1 MGTVN
6 KLPLA
11 GIRIVDFTWAWA
23 GPQATLLLGMLGAEI
38 IKIESRA
45 RLDHT
50 RLRSLMSGP
59 TLASPDHS
67 VIFAEL
73 NVNKLSLTLNL
84 THSESVEIIK
94 RLVKVSDVVAENMR
108 PGVLDRLG
116 LGYEALR
123 AVKPDIIML
132 SSSAVGNSGPE
143 RTYVGYAPTFAAM
156 SGIAHITGPAEGP
169 PTPLSGAIDLRVG
182 TTSAFAI
189 LAALYH
195 RARTGQGQYIDL
207 SSTETISAMI
217 GDTFLEYAMN
227 RRSPARAGNRDR
239 IIAPHNCYPCAED
252 DRWVTIAVATDEEWR
267 ALCGVIADPRLEDER
282 FSDGYGR
289 WQHQDELDQIIA
301 EWTVSRSPQEIT
313 QTLQV
318 AGVAAMPAHNGR
330 SLVEDPQLH
339 ERGLMESVEH
349 PLSGRRLMAG
359 PPWRFSKTPASIRQP
374 APLLGAHNRYVLNEL
389 LGLSEEEIQRLV
401 DEEVVY

>member
-1 MGTVN
+1 MS

-84 THSESVEIIK
+84 THTESVEIIK

-132 SSSAVGNSGPE
+132 SSSAVGSTGPE
-143 RTYVGYAPTFAAM
+143 RTYVGYAPTFAALG
-156 SGIAHITGPAEGP
+156 GIAHISGP
-169 PTPLSGAIDLRVG
+169 PEGLPSPLSGAIDLRVG

-195 RARTGQGQYIDL
+195 HARTGQGQYIDL

-227 RRSPARAGNRDR
+227 RRSPGRAGNRDR
-239 IIAPHNCYPCAED
+239 TMAPHNCYPCAED
-252 DRWVTIAVATDEEWR
+252 DRWVTIAVATDDEWR

-289 WQHQDELDQIIA
+289 WQHQDELDQIIG
-301 EWTVSRSPQEIT
+301 EWTAGRSPQEIT
-313 QTLQV
+313 QTLQA
-318 AGVAAMPAHNGR
+318 AGVAALPAHDGR
-330 SLVEDPQLH
+330 SLVRDPQLR
-339 ERGLMESVEH
+339 ERGLMKPVEH
-349 PLSGRRLMAG
+349 PLIGKRLMAG
-359 PPWRFSKTPASIRQP
+359 PPWRFSRTPAGIRQP
-374 APLLGAHNRYVLNEL
+374 APLLGQHNHYVLHDL
-389 LGLSEEEIQRLV
+389 LGMSEEQVQRLV
-401 DEEVVY
+401 HEEVVY

>member
-1 MGTVN
+1 MSR
-6 KLPLA
+6 LPLA
-11 GIRIVDFTWAWA
+11 GVRIVDFTWAWA

-50 RLRSLMSGP
+50 RLRSLMAGP

-67 VIFAEL
+67 VIFADL

-84 THSESVEIIK
+84 THEAARKIIK

-108 PGVLDRLG
+108 PGVLERLG

-123 AVKPDIIML
+123 TVKPDIIML
-132 SSSAVGNSGPE
+132 SSSAVGSTGPE
-143 RTYVGYAPTFAAM
+143 RTYVGYAPTFAALG
-156 SGIAHITGPAEGP
+156 GIAHITGPAEGP

-195 RARTGQGQYIDL
+195 RARSGQGQYIDL
-207 SSTETISAMI
+207 SSTEAISAMI

-227 RRSPARAGNRDR
+227 GRSPGRAGNRDR
-239 IIAPHNCYPCAED
+239 TMAPHNCYRCAED
-252 DRWVTIAVATDEEWR
+252 DRWVTIAVATDDEWR

-282 FSDGYGR
+282 FSDGYSR
-289 WQHQDELDQIIA
+289 WLNQDELDQIIG
-301 EWTVSRSPQEIT
+301 EWTASRSPEEVT
-313 QTLQV
+313 ETLQT
-318 AGVAAMPAHNGR
+318 AGVAAMLAHNGR
-330 SLVEDPQLH
+330 SLVRDPQLQ
-339 ERGLMESVEH
+339 ERGLMEWVEH
-349 PLSGRRLMAG
+349 PLSGRRLLAA

-374 APLLGAHNRYVLNEL
+374 APLLGQHNRYVLHDL
-389 LGLSEEEIQRLV
+389 LGMPEEEIQRL
-401 DEEVVY
+401 EQQGVVN

>member
-1 MGTVN
+1 MT

-59 TLASPDHS
+59 NLASPDHS

-73 NVNKLSLTLNL
+73 NVNKLSLTLDL
-84 THSESVEIIK
+84 RKPPAIEIIK

-108 PGVLDRLG
+108 PGVMQRLDLD
-116 LGYEALR
+116 YEALR

-132 SSSAVGNSGPE
+132 SSSAVGSSGPE
-143 RTYVGYAPTFAAM
+143 RTYGGYAPTFAALG
-156 SGIAHITGPAEGP
+156 GISHITGAAEGP
-169 PTPLSGAIDLRVG
+169 PTPLSGAVDLRVG

-189 LAALYH
+189 LAAVYH

-207 SSTETISAMI
+207 SSTEAVSAMI
-217 GDTFLEYAMN
+217 GDVFLEYAMN
-227 RRSPARAGNRDR
+227 RRSPGRAGNRDR
-239 IIAPHNCYPCAED
+239 TMAPHNCYPCAED
-252 DRWVTIAVATDEEWR
+252 DRWVTIAVATHDEWQ
-267 ALCGVIADPRLEDER
+267 ALRTVIADPRLEDER
-282 FSDGYGR
+282 FADGYGR
-289 WQHQDELDQIIA
+289 WLHQEELDQIIG
-301 EWTVSRSPQEIT
+301 EWTAGRSPQEVT
-313 QTLQV
+313 QTLQA

-330 SLVEDPQLH
+330 SLVEDPQLR
-339 ERGLMESVEH
+339 ERGLMEWVEH
-349 PLSGRRLMAG
+349 PLSGKRLIAG
-359 PPWRFSKTPASIRQP
+359 PPWRFSKTPASIRRP
-374 APLLGAHNRYVLNEL
+374 GPLLGEHNHYVLHDL
-389 LGLSEEEIQRLV
+389 LGLSEQEIERLTEEG
-401 DEEVVY
+401 VVN

>member
-1 MGTVN
+1 MGVN
-6 KLPLA
+6 RLPLT
-11 GIRIVDFTWAWA
+11 GTRIVDFTWAWA

-50 RLRSLMSGP
+50 RLRSLMAGP
-59 TLASPDHS
+59 NLASPDHS

-84 THSESVEIIK
+84 THAAAVEIIK
-94 RLVKVSDVVAENMR
+94 DLVKVSDVVAENMR
-108 PGVLDRLG
+108 PGVLERLG

-123 AVKPDIIML
+123 SVKPDVIML
-132 SSSAVGNSGPE
+132 SSSAVGNSGLE

-195 RARTGQGQYIDL
+195 RARTGRGQYIDL
-207 SSTETISAMI
+207 SSTEAISAMI
-217 GDTFLEYAMN
+217 GDAFLECAMN
-227 RRSPARAGNRDR
+227 RRSPGRAGNRDR
-239 IIAPHNCYPCAED
+239 IMAPHNCYPCADE
-252 DRWVTIAVATDEEWR
+252 DRWVTIVVATDDEWR

-282 FSDGYGR
+282 FADGYGR
-289 WQHQDELDQIIA
+289 WQNQDELDQIIG
-301 EWTVSRSPQEIT
+301 EWTASRSPQDVT
-313 QTLQV
+313 ATLQA
-318 AGVAAMPAHNGR
+318 AGVAAMPAHDGR
-330 SLVEDPQLH
+330 SLVEDPQFH
-339 ERGLMESVEH
+339 ERGLMEWVEH

-359 PPWRFSKTPASIRQP
+359 PPWRFSKTPAGIREP
-374 APLLGAHNRYVLNEL
+374 APLLGAHNHYVLHEL
-389 LGLSEEEIQRLV
+389 LGMSEEEVQRLV
-401 DEEVVY
+401 KEGVVY

>member
-1 MGTVN
+1 MTR
-6 KLPLA
+6 LPLA

-73 NVNKLSLTLNL
+73 NVNKLSLTLDL
-84 THSESVEIIK
+84 RKPPAIEIIK

-108 PGVLDRLG
+108 PGVMQRLDLD
-116 LGYEALR
+116 YEALR

-132 SSSAVGNSGPE
+132 SSSAVGSSGPE
-143 RTYVGYAPTFAAM
+143 RTYGGYAPTFAALG
-156 SGIAHITGPAEGP
+156 GISHITGAAEGP
-169 PTPLSGAIDLRVG
+169 PTPLSGAVDLRVG

-207 SSTETISAMI
+207 SSTEAVSAMI
-217 GDTFLEYAMN
+217 GDTFMEYAMN
-227 RRSPARAGNRDR
+227 RRSPGRAGNRDR
-239 IIAPHNCYPCAED
+239 TMAPHNCYPCAED
-252 DRWVTIAVATDEEWR
+252 DRWVTIAVATDDEWQ
-267 ALCGVIADPRLEDER
+267 ALRTVIVDPRLEDER
-282 FSDGYGR
+282 FADGYGR
-289 WQHQDELDQIIA
+289 WLHQEELDQIIG
-301 EWTVSRSPQEIT
+301 EWTAGRSPQEVT
-313 QTLQV
+313 QTLQA

-330 SLVEDPQLH
+330 SLVEDPQLR
-339 ERGLMESVEH
+339 ERGLMEWVEH
-349 PLSGRRLMAG
+349 PLSGKRLIAG
-359 PPWRFSKTPASIRQP
+359 PPWRFSKTPASIRRP
-374 APLLGAHNRYVLNEL
+374 GPLLGEHNHYVLHDL
-389 LGLSEEEIQRLV
+389 LGLSEQEIERLTEEG
-401 DEEVVY
+401 VVN

>member
-1 MGTVN
+1 MN
-6 KLPLA
+6 RLPLA

-23 GPQATLLLGMLGAEI
+23 GPQATLLLGMLGAEV
-38 IKIESRA
+38 IKVESRA

-50 RLRSLMSGP
+50 RVRSLMTGP

-84 THSESVEIIK
+84 THAAAVEIVK
-94 RLVKVSDVVAENMR
+94 SLVKISDVVAENMR
-108 PGVLDRLG
+108 PGVLERLG
-116 LGYEALR
+116 LGYDSLR

-132 SSSAVGNSGPE
+132 SSSAVGSTGPE

-156 SGIAHITGPAEGP
+156 SGIAHITGPPEGP

-195 RARTGQGQYIDL
+195 RTRTGQGQYIDL
-207 SSTETISAMI
+207 SSTEAISAMI

-227 RRSPARAGNRDR
+227 RRSPGRAGNRDR
-239 IIAPHNCYPCAED
+239 TMAPHNCYPCAED
-252 DRWVTIAVATDEEWR
+252 DRWVTIAVATDDEWR
-267 ALCGVIADPRLEDER
+267 ALCAVIADPRLEDER

-289 WQHQDELDQIIA
+289 WLNQDELDQIIGQ
-301 EWTVSRSPQEIT
+301 WTASRSPQEVT
-313 QTLQV
+313 QTLQ
-318 AGVAAMPAHNGR
+318 AASVAAMPAHDGR
-330 SLVEDPQLH
+330 SLVEDPQLR
-339 ERGLMESVEH
+339 ERGLMEWVDH

-374 APLLGAHNRYVLNEL
+374 APLLGQHNHYVLNEL
-389 LGLSEEEIQRLV
+389 LGMSEEEIQRLEQEGV
-401 DEEVVY
+401 ID

>member
-1 MGTVN
+1 MTR
-6 KLPLA
+6 LPLA
-11 GIRIVDFTWAWA
+11 GVRIVDFTWAWA
-23 GPQATLLLGMLGAEI
+23 GPQATLLLGMLGAET

-50 RLRSLMSGP
+50 RLRSLMAGP

-84 THSESVEIIK
+84 THAEAADIIK
-94 RLVKVSDVVAENMR
+94 RVVKISDVVAENMR

-116 LGYEALR
+116 IGYEALR

-132 SSSAVGNSGPE
+132 SSSAVGSTGPE
-143 RTYVGYAPTFAAM
+143 RKYVGYAPTFAALG
-156 SGIAHITGPAEGP
+156 GIAHISGPPEGP
-169 PTPLSGAIDLRVG
+169 PSPLSGAIDLRVG

-217 GDTFLEYAMN
+217 GDTFMEYAMN
-227 RRSPARAGNRDR
+227 RRSPGRAGNRDR
-239 IIAPHNCYPCAED
+239 TMAPHNCYPCAEH
-252 DRWVTIAVATDEEWR
+252 DRWVTIAVATDDEWR
-267 ALCGVIADPRLEDER
+267 ALRTVIADPRLEAER
-282 FSDGYGR
+282 FSDGYSR
-289 WQHQDELDQIIA
+289 WLHQEELDQIIG
-301 EWTVSRSPQEIT
+301 EWTATRSPQEIT
-313 QTLQV
+313 HALQA

-330 SLVEDPQLH
+330 SLVDDPQLR
-339 ERGLMESVEH
+339 ERGLMEWVEH
-349 PLSGRRLMAG
+349 PLSGRRLMCG
-359 PPWRFSKTPASIRQP
+359 PPWRFSKTPAGIRQP
-374 APLLGAHNRYVLNEL
+374 APLLGQHNHYVLHDL
-389 LGLSEEEIQRLV
+389 LDMSEEEIQRLT
-401 DEEVVY
+401 DEEVVS

>member
-1 MGTVN
+1 MS

-67 VIFAEL
+67 VIFGEL
-73 NVNKLSLTLNL
+73 NLNKLSLALNL
-84 THSESVEIIK
+84 THTEAVDIIK

-108 PGVLDRLG
+108 PGVLERLG

-132 SSSAVGNSGPE
+132 SSSAVGSTGLE
-143 RTYVGYAPTFAAM
+143 RTYVGYAPTFAALG
-156 SGIAHITGPAEGP
+156 GIAHISGPPEGP
-169 PTPLSGAIDLRVG
+169 PSPLSGAVDLRVG

-195 RARTGQGQYIDL
+195 HARTGQGQYIDL

-217 GDTFLEYAMN
+217 GDTFLDYAMN
-227 RRSPARAGNRDR
+227 QRSPARAGNRDR
-239 IIAPHNCYPCAED
+239 IMAPHNCYPCAGD
-252 DRWVTIAVATDEEWR
+252 DHWVTIAVATDDEWR
-267 ALCGVIADPRLEDER
+267 ALCAVIADPRLEDER

-289 WQHQDELDQIIA
+289 WQHQDELDQIIG
-301 EWTVSRSPQEIT
+301 EWTASRSPQEIT
-313 QTLQV
+313 QALQA
-318 AGVAAMPAHNGR
+318 AGDAALPAHNGR
-330 SLVEDPQLH
+330 SLVRDPQLR
-339 ERGLMESVEH
+339 ERGLMEWVEH

-374 APLLGAHNRYVLNEL
+374 APLLGQHNHYVLHEL
-389 LGLSEEEIQRLV
+389 LGMSEEEIQRLV
-401 DEEVVY
+401 DGEVVY